1 MEFAEYFRFLAA
13 LVLVLGLIGACAWAA
28 RRFGLMQNVANVK
41 GQNRLGIVESLTLD
55 PKHRLILVRRDGKE
69 HLLLV
74 GESSTLIETG
84 IDAPAVTPF
93 PAEKAEAAAPGQKP
107 AQQMSAPDLLLKGL
121 AYLKER
127 RS

>member
-1 MEFAEYFRFLAA
+1 MEFADYFRFLAA
-13 LVLVLGLIGACAWAA
+13 LVLVLGLIGGCAWMA
-28 RRFGLMQNVANVK
+28 RRFGLMQNMANVK
-41 GQNRLGIVESLTLD
+41 GQSRLGVVESLTID
-55 PKHRLILVRRDGKE
+55 PKHRLFLVRRDGKE

-93 PAEKAEAAAPGQKP
+93 PGETADPAAVATKP

>member
-13 LVLVLGLIGACAWAA
+13 LVLVLGLIAGCAWMA
-28 RRFGLMQNVANVK
+28 RRFGLTQNAGLVK
-41 GQNRLGIVESLTLD
+41 GQNRLSIVESLALD
-55 PKHRLILVRRDGKE
+55 PKHKLILVRRDGKE
-69 HLLLV
+69 HLLIV
-74 GESSTLIETG
+74 GESSALVESG

-93 PAEKAEAAAPGQKP
+93 PAEAAPASAAAP
-107 AQQMSAPDLLLKGL
+107 AQQQMGAPDLLLKGL